1 MDSYCRLCAKVKS
14 PAALKHR
21 LSDIATKLIDC
32 CHWIEPYTGIEYPQ
46 NICVPCAKRLDQ
58 SWKFNEAVKN
68 AQIELDHLI
77 HQHRQ
82 DIIFIKEDEAD
93 EVVKVEPDYSSDM
106 DFSVSEVVA
115 PEKAEF
121 LDFRI
126 NAEENTSDFEWP
138 DNNDDDWGA
147 DDDGARGAELEND
160 SSILPIDLLNEECR
174 NDVQEN
180 DTGDD
185 VKKNNCMKKR
195 QEFIDQIGAEW
206 RLDDGKILPD
216 RIMEL
221 KVCDWSVYKFKCWVC
236 KLLVD
241 TGELLRAH
249 FIEAHSDSSIK
260 WECSICPF
268 GQTITKKQWQLQ
280 VHVANQHYPHLFYW

>member
-1 MDSYCRLCAKVKS
+1 MESYCRLCAKVKS
-14 PAALKHR
+14 PTALKHK
-21 LSDIATKLIDC
+21 LSDIRSKLIDC
-32 CHWIEPYTGIEYPQ
+32 CQWIEPYTGIEYPQ
-46 NICVPCAKRLDQ
+46 NVCAPCAKRLDQ
-58 SWKFNEAVKN
+58 SWKFTEAVKG

-77 HQHRQ
+77 NQHRQ
-82 DIIFIKEDEAD
+82 DIIFIKEDEGGEA
-93 EVVKVEPDYSSDM
+93 VKVEPDYLSDI
-106 DFSVSEVVA
+106 DFTVSEVVA

-121 LDFRI
+121 FHFSV
-126 NAEENTSDFEWP
+126 NAEEDTSDFEWP

-147 DDDGARGAELEND
+147 DDDDAGGGDLQSD
-160 SSILPIDLLNEECR
+160 IPIDLLNEES
-174 NDVQEN
+174 NVDVKEN

-185 VKKNNCMKKR
+185 IKKNNCMKRR
-195 QEFIDQIGAEW
+195 QEFINQIGAEW

-221 KVCDWSVYKFKCWVC
+221 KLCDWSVYKFKCWLC

-249 FIEAHSDSSIK
+249 FNETHSDSSIK
-260 WECSICPF
+260 WECSICPV